1 MSVYIILDVVIL
13 CLFLIIGVPVPLC
26 FAAAVLF
33 LYLTGDFSSSGF
45 LVSAGYSQ
53 MSSIILLAIPLYIIA
68 GNIMSKGGIATRLI
82 ALAEVTVGRF
92 TGGLGIVVIFSTA
105 IFGAISGMA
114 SSAVAAIG
122 SIMIPRMVER
132 GYDKGY
138 AASLVSCSAVLAL
151 LIPPSASMILYGWIS
166 GTSIIASFLAPIIPA
181 ILLISLFIFWNY
193 ILTRKMNIKSNT
205 YETQSFSAW
214 GNEVKVKTKKAA
226 LGLFMPLIILGCI
239 YGGITTPTEAAAIA
253 VLYAIPLSIYIYKE
267 MNYKQLYTVLWESGK
282 ITGILLVL
290 VFFASMLSRMFT
302 MENVPQLLLES
313 FTTISENKILVLLLV
328 NVFLLMV
335 GMFMDDV
342 SGILLA
348 TPMLMPV
355 MHGLDVDS
363 VQFAA
368 IIATNLGM
376 GLITPPTAPILY
388 LGGHIGKASLKSML
402 SPTFYFLFGA
412 YLPVVLFTTFVPEA
426 SLLLPRLILG
436 Y

>member
-1 MSVYIILDVVIL
+1 MSIYIILDVVIL
-13 CLFLIIGVPVPLC
+13 CAFLIIGVPVPLC

-53 MSSIILLAIPLYIIA
+53 MSSTILLAIPLYILA

-138 AASLVSCSAVLAL
+138 AAALVSSSAVLAL

-166 GTSIIASFLAPIIPA
+166 GTSIIAAFLAPIIPA

-193 ILTRKMNIKSNT
+193 ILTKKMKIESNN
-205 YETQSFSAW
+205 ETQSFSAW
-214 GNEVKVKTKKAA
+214 GSEVKIKTKKAA

-267 MNYKQLYTVLWESGK
+267 MNYKQLYNVLWESGK

-302 MENVPQLLLES
+302 MENIPQLLLES
-313 FTTISENKILVLLLV
+313 FTTISENKIIVLLLV

-335 GMFMDDV
+335 GMFMDDI

-388 LGGHIGKASLKSML
+388 LGGHIGKTNLKSML
-402 SPTFYFLFGA
+402 SPTFFFLFGA
-412 YLPVVLFTTFVPEA
+412 YLPVVLLTTFVPEA

-436 Y
+436 S

>member
-166 GTSIIASFLAPIIPA
+166 GTSIIASFLAP
-181 ILLISLFIFWNY
+181 
-193 ILTRKMNIKSNT
+193 
-205 YETQSFSAW
+205 
-214 GNEVKVKTKKAA
+214 KKAA

-368 IIATNLGM
+368 IIAT
-376 GLITPPTAPILY
+376 
-388 LGGHIGKASLKSML
+388 GHIGKASLKSML